1 MAFASFDRIPTRHGK
16 ALDGLRRAGGLAR
29 DVLLKAAEMVK
40 PGVTT
45 GEIDQF
51 VAAEIRRLGATSAFL
66 NYRGGGPRPFPG
78 HICISINEEV
88 VHGIGSKREIKP
100 GDIVKIDVGII
111 KDGWVGDNALTVPVA
126 PIDPDVQRLL
136 SATEDA
142 LEIAIDWARDGLM
155 LGDLCH
161 SVENYV
167 QRFDLTVVRE
177 FVGHGVGR
185 KLHEEPQVPN
195 YGVKGTKP
203 RLREGMTLAIEPM
216 VNLGVGTTEIL
227 ADGWTV
233 VTSDRKPSAH
243 YEHMVLITKG
253 EPEVLTARPRIN
265 PPLTQPLDRTV
276 A

>member
-1 MAFASFDRIPTRHGK
+1 
-16 ALDGLRRAGGLAR
+16 
-29 DVLLKAAEMVK
+29 MVQ

-45 GEIDQF
+45 GEIDRF
-51 VAAEIRRLGATSAFL
+51 VAAEIKAQGATSAFL
-66 NYRGGGPRPFPG
+66 NYRVGSKRFPG
-78 HICISINEEV
+78 HICIGLNEAV
-88 VHGIGSKREIKP
+88 VHGIGDATIIKP
-100 GDIVKIDVGII
+100 GDIVKIDVGIH
-111 KDGWVGDNALTVPVA
+111 KDGWVGDNALTVPVP
-126 PIDPDVQRLL
+126 PIAPDVQMLL

-142 LEIAIDWARDGLM
+142 LEIAIDWARDGMM

-167 QRFDLTVVRE
+167 SRHGLSVVRE

-195 YGVKGTKP
+195 YGIKGAKP
-203 RLREGMTLAIEPM
+203 RLRAGMTLAIEPM
-216 VNLGVGTTEIL
+216 INLGVEETVTL

-233 VTSDRKPSAH
+233 ITLDRKPSAH
-243 YEHMVLITKG
+243 YEHMVLITDG

-265 PPLTQPLDRTV
+265 PPLTTPLNKTV

>member
-1 MAFASFDRIPTRHGK
+1 MALSFDRIPTRHGK
-16 ALDGLRRAGGLAR
+16 AVDGLRRAGALAR
-29 DVLLKAAEMVK
+29 DILLKAAAMVQ

-45 GEIDQF
+45 GEIDRF
-51 VAAEIRRLGATSAFL
+51 VAAEIKAQGATSAFL
-66 NYRGGGPRPFPG
+66 NYRVGSKRFPG
-78 HICISINEEV
+78 HICIGLNEAV
-88 VHGIGSKREIKP
+88 VHGIGDATIIKP
-100 GDIVKIDVGII
+100 GDIVKIDVGIH
-111 KDGWVGDNALTVPVA
+111 KDGWVGDNALTVPVP
-126 PIDPDVQRLL
+126 PIAPDVQMLL

-142 LEIAIDWARDGLM
+142 LEIAIDWARDGMM

-167 QRFDLTVVRE
+167 SRHGLSVVRE

-195 YGVKGTKP
+195 YGIKGAKP
-203 RLREGMTLAIEPM
+203 RLRAGMTLAIEPM
-216 VNLGVGTTEIL
+216 INLGVEETVTL

-233 VTSDRKPSAH
+233 ITLDRKPSAH
-243 YEHMVLITKG
+243 YEHMVLITDG

-265 PPLTQPLDRTV
+265 PPLTTPLNKTV